1 VVRHVA
7 GRVARGLLIILGV
20 TTMVFF
26 ASRLTGD
33 PATLTLG
40 ANVSDQQIDHY
51 RKIMGWDRPLGW
63 QYVRYVES
71 ALRGDFGTS
80 FYYEEDALRLVLERL
95 PATVELTVAALFLAV
110 SIGVVTGVGAAVRR
124 DTPLD
129 SAIMSIAVTGR
140 AVPVFWLALLL
151 MYLFAVRL
159 HVLPV
164 AGREAGIASLVL
176 PALSLGAVQ
185 AAEIARLT
193 RSSMVDILTQDYIR
207 TARSK
212 GLPPRVFLARHALR
226 NALVPV
232 VTIVGLQLGNLLGG
246 AVVTETIFSWPG
258 VGQLAVDSILR
269 RDFPVV
275 QVSVLLLA
283 VGFVVISVLLDA
295 VYPLLDPRI
304 VWSTSATA

>member
-1 VVRHVA
+1 VTRHLA
-7 GRVARGLLIILGV
+7 GRVVRGLLIVLGV

-40 ANVSDQQIDHY
+40 ASVSDQQIDHY

-71 ALRGDFGTS
+71 AFHGDFGAS
-80 FYYEEDALRLVLERL
+80 FYYEQDALRLVLERL
-95 PATVELTVAALFLAV
+95 PATVELTVAALFFAV
-110 SIGVVTGVGAAVRR
+110 AVGVVTGVAAAVRR

-129 SAIMSIAVTGR
+129 AVIMSIAVAGR

-151 MYLFAVRL
+151 IYVFAVRL
-159 HVLPV
+159 HALPV
-164 AGREAGIASLVL
+164 AGRDAGILSLVL

-193 RSSMVDILTQDYIR
+193 RSSMVDIMTQDYIR

-212 GLPPRVFLARHALR
+212 GLPPRIFLTRHALR

-258 VGQLAVDSILR
+258 VGQLAVASILR

-275 QVSVLLLA
+275 QVSVLFLA
-283 VGFVVISVLLDA
+283 VGFVTISVLLDA

-304 VWSTSATA
+304 IWAPSAAS